1 MPACIRLPTC
11 RVEGGKTSSTAFYPK
26 PMAYTIISS
35 LYSKVAAEI
44 AAMPVRPFV
53 PEPHSPRVQ
62 SDSIFAGIH
71 HLIDRKDWHK
81 HAGAQECIDGE
92 ARGLIANGTWNYAEV
107 VSRKDLMARKEPI
120 NVGRLM
126 TILSIKLYE
135 IPELRKL
142 KARIVFRGDD
152 IRDEANNLAIL
163 QELKVNPTSITGIN
177 FNLAYGAAKGHKTTQ
192 SDVVKPYTQSD
203 LNTRVPTWVELPW
216 ELTPPEYRQL
226 QRPCVRLWKSLYGH
240 PESGFHWDKRFKQVV
255 EALGGEHSSL
265 FQSSYF
271 FKKTGLLLTLY
282 VDDIVLSGPECAHD
296 AFWAEVQSHLEIEPP
311 SPVDRVLGR
320 KHLIE
325 RNQSGTTMRYDMS
338 DYCANAC
345 RLYEDLSKRPLKPA
359 STPFVPDGSILASD
373 WESKG
378 ALASEASRVLMKT
391 LWLARLSRPDLMKGI
406 SDLTRR
412 VTRWSVADDKKLRRL
427 MSYLKGTPN
436 LSVVHKMGDAFE
448 DLHLSLYTDAD
459 HSGDVDHA
467 QSTSGMILCLE
478 GENTYW
484 PLAWSS
490 KKQTATSRSTTEAE
504 IMSLSSG
511 VFGEALPA
519 QEFLETLTGKEA
531 KLVCHQDNSAVIQ
544 IVHAGYSPK
553 LRHVSKTHRVNLSSL
568 YEVFESDPLIRLQY
582 INTELQKADV
592 FTKALPPAKF
602 PAALKL
608 LRMES

>member
-1 MPACIRLPTC
+1 
-11 RVEGGKTSSTAFYPK
+11 
-26 PMAYTIISS
+26 
-35 LYSKVAAEI
+35 
-44 AAMPVRPFV
+44 
-53 PEPHSPRVQ
+53 
-62 SDSIFAGIH
+62 
-71 HLIDRKDWHK
+71 
-81 HAGAQECIDGE
+81 
-92 ARGLIANGTWNYAEV
+92 
-107 VSRKDLMARKEPI
+107 
-120 NVGRLM
+120 
-126 TILSIKLYE
+126 
-135 IPELRKL
+135 
-142 KARIVFRGDD
+142 
-152 IRDEANNLAIL
+152 
-163 QELKVNPTSITGIN
+163 
-177 FNLAYGAAKGHKTTQ
+177 
-192 SDVVKPYTQSD
+192 
-203 LNTRVPTWVELPW
+203 
-216 ELTPPEYRQL
+216 
-226 QRPCVRLWKSLYGH
+226 
-240 PESGFHWDKRFKQVV
+240 
-255 EALGGEHSSL
+255 
-265 FQSSYF
+265 
-271 FKKTGLLLTLY
+271 
-282 VDDIVLSGPECAHD
+282 
-296 AFWAEVQSHLEIEPP
+296 
-311 SPVDRVLGR
+311 
-320 KHLIE
+320 
-325 RNQSGTTMRYDMS
+325 MRYDMS

-412 VTRWSVADDKKLRRL
+412 ITRWSVADDKKLHRL

-448 DLHLSLYTDAD
+448 DLRLSLYTDAD

-490 KKQTATSRSTTEAE
+490 KKQTATSR
-504 IMSLSSG
+504 IL

-568 YEVFESDPLIRLQY
+568 YEVFESDPLIRLQC
-582 INTELQKADV
+582 INTELQEADV

-608 LRMES
+608 LRMVAWAPLGEAFDDYGGLQSVRVT